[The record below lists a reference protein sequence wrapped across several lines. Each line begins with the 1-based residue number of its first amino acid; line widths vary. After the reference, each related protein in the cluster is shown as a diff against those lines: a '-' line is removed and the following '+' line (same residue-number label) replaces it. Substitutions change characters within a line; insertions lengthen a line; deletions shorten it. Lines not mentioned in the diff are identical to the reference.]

1 MKTVDES
8 PGICAMCSTVY
19 GSCCIACGDDDIHH
33 TFVSEQEAAVI
44 AGLPVSDD
52 GDPLMSEVNDEVF
65 IKRIGSI
72 FPDRLE
78 NVVRAF
84 PLNKK
89 HRSLSVDCFGRCTL
103 LGENGCILAGKE
115 KPLFCRIY
123 PFWFINGVLVTFNN
137 DRCLA
142 LRESGD
148 IKELIDV
155 FGTDEAALRDTY
167 GVIVSTWF
175 GKKIKE

>member
-1 MKTVDES
+1 
-8 PGICAMCSTVY
+8 MCSTVY

-78 NVVRAF
+78 DVVRAF

-89 HRSLSVDCFGRCTL
+89 HRSLSVDCFGRCKL
-103 LGENGCILAGKE
+103 LGSKGCVLERKG

-123 PFWFINGVLVTFNN
+123 PFWFINGRLVTFNN
-137 DRCLA
+137 DSCLA
-142 LRESGD
+142 LRKTSD
-148 IKELIDV
+148 LKELMELFSTNEV
-155 FGTDEAALRDTY
+155 TLRSLYDS
-167 GVIVSTWF
+167 IVSLWLVPRDV
-175 GKKIKE
+175 